1 MNSKSHLIVSALIL
15 STFSLFMWLHSQA
28 QSQPIN
34 PNTELRFTKVKNF
47 AAYFGGFF
55 SPDGTRLALAGEH
68 RISIVKVPSGD
79 EVCEIKIETD
89 FVSALEFAP
98 DGQTLAIDYSV
109 FNSKTDKSTRTFLLI
124 DTLTC
129 KNRRVIAQEV
139 ASSDDNRSFS
149 FSPDGR
155 YLVAN
160 MNSVRMWDVVLG
172 TEVFRQEP
180 GNKFNPKHSRLTPN
194 GKWIISYS
202 SKFVAPNTFHLFTAT
217 DVETKKIVEISEE
230 KNIGFTF
237 SDDSNLLFVNSTYH
251 FGEGEARTTKTKIKV
266 YKVGTWEL
274 VRTYDDTYSTVHFD
288 VSTKR
293 QLMVSGAMDGKF
305 RVFSL
310 ESGKLI
316 GEEYYYKR
324 IPLDDFLR
332 TPHITSFV
340 GPVEFSPDGT
350 MLMTAGARG
359 NVILWKLEF
368 DVNPK

>member
-1 MNSKSHLIVSALIL
+1 M
-15 STFSLFMWLHSQA
+15 
-28 QSQPIN
+28 
-34 PNTELRFTKVKNF
+34 
-47 AAYFGGFF
+47 
-55 SPDGTRLALAGEH
+55 
-68 RISIVKVPSGD
+68 
-79 EVCEIKIETD
+79 
-89 FVSALEFAP
+89 
-98 DGQTLAIDYSV
+98 
-109 FNSKTDKSTRTFLLI
+109 
-124 DTLTC
+124 
-129 KNRRVIAQEV
+129 
-139 ASSDDNRSFS
+139 
-149 FSPDGR
+149 
-155 YLVAN
+155 AN